1 METNNVFT
9 SEAYLNIMKKLNEQ
23 RRLISQEEMIMIQ
36 DWHKALMSYFNNIK
50 TGFVCVNDFLYVKV
64 DNINSGI
71 YDVRHI
77 DDVVN
82 SPVHWFNLQ
91 GLVLNRHGST
101 INSCFKMSIKLTING
116 NIRECD
122 ETEFRQIVNEI
133 CEKVFDNTEEN
144 FNKQF
149 NNYTSF
155 FFENLLFKYKD
166 YFDDKVIEFVKKL
179 ENKFD
184 ELDT

>member
-1 METNNVFT
+1 
-9 SEAYLNIMKKLNEQ
+9 
-23 RRLISQEEMIMIQ
+23 
-36 DWHKALMSYFNNIK
+36 
-50 TGFVCVNDFLYVKV
+50 
-64 DNINSGI
+64 
-71 YDVRHI
+71 
-77 DDVVN
+77 
-82 SPVHWFNLQ
+82 
-91 GLVLNRHGST
+91 
-101 INSCFKMSIKLTING
+101 MSIKLTING

-133 CEKVFDNTEEN
+133 CEKVFDNNEEN